1 MTDGPGL
8 RLSARRRRVVR
19 AVFVVVSAL
28 LVAQAGYA
36 YAAQEPYP
44 SFVFPSFPGA
54 PDGDGPVRVLNP
66 TLSVRF
72 GEPDRVVV
80 VSYQRLLEP
89 APGVV
94 ADAISYTVFAP
105 RSSDRHPHSA
115 PAQFRLFLKQPTFR
129 RGAQSGSETLR
140 DPTTVAWFRNRLAQ
154 LYPGQAPRSLEITWE
169 ERRYERPTA
178 ARVRPV
184 SRLVVPLGG

>member
-1 MTDGPGL
+1 
-8 RLSARRRRVVR
+8 V
-19 AVFVVVSAL
+19 
-28 LVAQAGYA
+28 GYA

-54 PDGDGPVRVLNP
+54 PDRDGTVQVLHP

-72 GEPDRVVV
+72 EDSDRVVI

-94 ADAISYTVFAP
+94 ADAIAYTVFAP
-105 RSSDRHPHSA
+105 RSSEQHPSST
-115 PAQFRLFLKQPTFR
+115 PAQFRLFLQQPTVR
-129 RGAQSGSETLR
+129 LGAQSVSGTLR
-140 DPTTVAWFRNRLAQ
+140 DPTTVAWFRSRLAQ
-154 LYPGQAPRSLEITWE
+154 LYPGQRPRSLEITWE
-169 ERRYERPTA
+169 ERRNLDDRDAA

-184 SRLVVPLGG
+184 SRLVVPLGV